1 MLLWGGIVATDC
13 RGLCGHGG
21 GDAAGKLS
29 AFRYERWKSIR
40 QLQLGQKHLPITF
53 ELRVNKIPDAGTN
66 ANTLG
71 TSNCG
76 PCSVRQVPRKASIS
90 DGAGLYL
97 RSEEFKDR
105 LTGFET
111 RIDALQAIH
120 SVALPLAG
128 LFSISGRPGFRRANG
143 IRDGDREQSIW

>member
-1 MLLWGGIVATDC
+1 MGASYSRWLKAELVPLSVKPAPSPPQVLLWGGIVATDC
-13 RGLCGHGG
+13 RGLCGHAG

-40 QLQLGQKHLPITF
+40 QLQLGQKHLPIAF
-53 ELRVNKIPDAGTN
+53 ELRVNQIPDAGTN

-76 PCSVRQVPRKASIS
+76 PWSVRQVPRKASIS

-97 RSEEFKDR
+97 RGEEFKDR
-105 LTGFET
+105 LLGVET
-111 RIDALQAIH
+111 RIDAL
-120 SVALPLAG
+120 
-128 LFSISGRPGFRRANG
+128 
-143 IRDGDREQSIW
+143 